1 MQNGHAV
8 DVVEEENRRYYRNSK
23 SRNMDKLDL
32 SRVTN
37 SNEGLDDL
45 EEGGGGS
52 TYRVSEGRKETV
64 PVVYTRTGIELP
76 RWDTRWPVDL
86 WVSCGEPFVPLEG
99 E

>member
-52 TYRVSEGRKETV
+52 TYRVS
-64 PVVYTRTGIELP
+64 Y
-76 RWDTRWPVDL
+76 RW
-86 WVSCGEPFVPLEG
+86 
-99 E
+99 